1 VSLAAIQRAL
11 LEARARRLSSEH
23 PVWEVSAPWWPFS
36 RRARRYEEV
45 LVEMLAAAARLP
57 SRAYLVIDENPQ
69 EYDVGG
75 AWAHAQ
81 LNTWVVPEGCDLGV
95 LQDRV
100 LGPGGWTLYCRP
112 EPVEPDRIPD
122 FFRALPSEIAS
133 FATALGIPVA
143 IEAFYDNDPW
153 RVWVE
158 DVSERMR
165 AAA

>member
-1 VSLAAIQRAL
+1 VSLPEIRRAL

-23 PVWEVSAPWWPFS
+23 PVFEVSAPWWPFS
-36 RRARRYEEV
+36 RRARRYEAIR
-45 LVEMLAAAARLP
+45 VEMLEAAARLP
-57 SRAYLVIDENPQ
+57 SPAYLVIDENPQ

-81 LNTWVVPEGCDLGV
+81 ANTWVVPEGCKLGV

-100 LGPGGWTLYCRP
+100 LGPGGWTLYCRS

-122 FFRALPSEIAS
+122 FFRVPPSEIAS
-133 FATALGIPVA
+133 FATSHGIPVV

-153 RVWVE
+153 RIWVE
-158 DVSERMR
+158 DVSARQR